1 MRIAVCCDVPKYV
14 KRIKKYTERWS
25 LGRGIQIQLVAF
37 RNGEEVLFGLEAEG
51 DFSAVFMDIRLYE
64 THVIEEAVRIRE
76 QNPQASI
83 VLISQRR
90 QYPDEM
96 SRLYPYQYINKPIRE
111 QEIYEVLDKVVDEQ
125 RTTFETFSFQYN
137 RMNHNITLRQVLYFV
152 SDRRKIWIMMDDGRK
167 LVFYGKMDL
176 LEKRL
181 SDYNHYFVRTHQSYL
196 VNERQIESFLNDQIQ
211 MRNGELLPVS
221 RKKRN
226 HVRQRCMKLWQLAL
240 S

>member
-14 KRIKKYTERWS
+14 ERLKKYIERWS
-25 LGRGIQIQLVAF
+25 LGRGIQIQSAAF
-37 RNGEEVLFGLEAEG
+37 QNGEEVLFGLEAEG
-51 DFSAVFMDIRLYE
+51 DFSAIFLDIQLYGM
-64 THVIEEAVRIRE
+64 HVIEEAVRIRE

-83 VLISQRR
+83 VFLSPYRE
-90 QYPDEM
+90 YPDEM
-96 SRLYPYQYINKPIRE
+96 SRLYPFQYINKPIRE
-111 QEIYEVLDKVVDEQ
+111 QEIYEALDKVLEEQ

-152 SDRRKIWIMMDDGRK
+152 SDRRKIWIMMDNGRK

-181 SDYNHYFVRTHQSYL
+181 SEYNHFFVRIHQSYL
-196 VNERQIESFLNDQIQ
+196 VNERQIESFYNSQIQ
-211 MRNGELLPVS
+211 MRDGELLSVS

-226 HVRQRCMKLWQLAL
+226 YVRQRCMKLWQLAL